1 MLETAGTLCQA
12 PVPALY
18 PTQGTDASH
27 SSAPA
32 ASFPQQSPDLGRLSG
47 LMITLDKLLDPM
59 DSMTKQPGGCLQ
71 TSAAIISF
79 WKPTSSLELSGA
91 RPSPYCLWLLDGDVA
106 CRLWPGCQWT
116 QLFELLP
123 PNPDDA
129 CVLSATPAGVFN
141 QDSLKTAVKYLIMP
155 KYAWNCVGSRHLWAP
170 TLDQGWG
177 PKGGYDP
184 AQQWAPSLAKERGS
198 YSGDVNPGLESFFQG
213 ASIVRA
219 TPSVCTEGETEAALQ
234 EMLSAKVT
242 QQVSALLRL
251 RPKTLRPGPG
261 SLSPP

>member
-18 PTQGTDASH
+18 PTEGTDASH

-32 ASFPQQSPDLGRLSG
+32 TSFSQQSPDLGRLSG

-184 AQQWAPSLAKERGS
+184 PN
-198 YSGDVNPGLESFFQG
+198 SGHQVWQRREVHIL
-213 ASIVRA
+213 
-219 TPSVCTEGETEAALQ
+219 
-234 EMLSAKVT
+234 EMLTLDLNHSSKGHPLSGPHLQCAQKGK
-242 QQVSALLRL
+242 LRQPSKRCYL
-251 RPKTLRPGPG
+251 PRSHSK
-261 SLSPP
+261 SVHC